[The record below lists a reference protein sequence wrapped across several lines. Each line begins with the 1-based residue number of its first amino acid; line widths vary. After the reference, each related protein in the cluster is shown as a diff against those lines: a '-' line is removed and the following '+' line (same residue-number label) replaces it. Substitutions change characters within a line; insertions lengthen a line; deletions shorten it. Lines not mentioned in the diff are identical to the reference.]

1 MTWHRQI
8 LPSAALMLAAG
19 LVLSGCSGDDTVER
33 PTTGSP
39 SSTGASG
46 STADDSGATAEP
58 SGPPTTPAKIPA
70 VPGKRSASGDSSII
84 VDGDRAA
91 FALPSGNMV
100 CTLNERSAV
109 CEILDG
115 GFAPQSEH
123 LVVDGIGACTA
134 QEANA
139 MMLNQD
145 RGAWTCLDSS
155 LVRQAT
161 VGQGGWWVK
170 EVDGVTT
177 KIGKSTVAVLPY
189 GSSLSVGPV
198 SCSSA
203 EDSITCSS
211 STLGKEFT
219 LSRTGYSYG

>member
-8 LPSAALMLAAG
+8 LPSAALVLAAG
-19 LVLSGCSGDDTVER
+19 LVLSGCSGDDTAES
-33 PTTGSP
+33 PTTSSL
-39 SSTGASG
+39 SSTTVTGG
-46 STADDSGATAEP
+46 TADDSDATAAP
-58 SGPPTTPAKIPA
+58 TGPPTTPAKIPA
-70 VPGKRSASGDSSII
+70 VPGERSASGDTSII
-84 VDGDRAA
+84 INGDRAA
-91 FALPSGNMV
+91 FALPSGNVV
-100 CTLNERSAV
+100 CTLNERTAV
-109 CEILDG
+109 CEILDLG
-115 GFAPQSEH
+115 SAPQPEH

-139 MMLNQD
+139 IMLNQD

-189 GSSLSVGPV
+189 GSSVSVGPV
-198 SCSSA
+198 SCSAA